1 MWYATLHKIRQP
13 NTLTAVA
20 GLGLCLA
27 LLYAVAALSV
37 QRPPPVRQQ
46 RPSSFFSYE
55 GGTRAIYLVLQRLLP
70 AVAQWRKPLTTLA
83 PPGSAEA
90 PTTLLVFGPSQALSL
105 AQAQALDAW
114 IAQGGQAIFAL
125 DKDWS
130 IKHAVQ
136 DRAQDTSDQ
145 STEPGAET
153 AADMTYLQRHGVRII
168 IPDEPAAPAGGTPPL
183 TLEQRALAWDDA
195 AGGPHE
201 ALVMQGQSIVASSTR
216 LGRGRLIVIPDAAA
230 FSNHRLRTTEN
241 AVWLVTVC
249 AAWGNGKVM
258 INEFHHGFGAKRGPV
273 SLLAQFLRTPWG
285 WVGLQVSLAGIL
297 YVYGHMRRFGR
308 IEDSP
313 SPSRVRVAELI
324 AARSGLFAAAH
335 ARRLAVELLHQH
347 LNYALSQRIGYAVT
361 LDDAAT
367 RTRLSAHSTALAAS
381 LERYMALATPALHG
395 MPISD
400 QTLVQIGQYATHI
413 RHTFRSP

>member
-27 LLYAVAALSV
+27 LLYVVAALSV

-83 PPGSAEA
+83 PPGSNEA
-90 PTTLLVFGPSQALSL
+90 PSTLLVFGPSQALSV

-114 IAQGGQAIFAL
+114 IAQGGQAILAL
-125 DKDWS
+125 DQDWS
-130 IKHAVQ
+130 IKHA
-136 DRAQDTSDQ
+136 AQERVEDTSDQ
-145 STEPGAET
+145 SAEDVSE
-153 AADMTYLQRHGVRII
+153 AAPEMTYLQRHGVRII
-168 IPDEPAAPAGGTPPL
+168 VPDEPVAVSTPL
-183 TLEQRALAWDDA
+183 TLDQRALAWDDA
-195 AGGPHE
+195 AVGQHE
-201 ALVMQGQSIVASSTR
+201 ALVMQGGSIVASSTR
-216 LGRGRLIVIPDAAA
+216 LGQGRLIVIPDAAA

-258 INEFHHGFGAKRGPV
+258 INEFHHGFGAKRGLV
-273 SLLAQFLRTPWG
+273 SLLGQFLRTPWG
-285 WVGLQVSLAGIL
+285 WVGLQASLAGIL

-308 IEDSP
+308 IDDP
-313 SPSRVRVAELI
+313 PPPPCARAAELI
-324 AARSGLFAAAH
+324 AARSGLFAAAR
-335 ARRLAVELLHQH
+335 ARHLAVELLHQH
-347 LNYALSQRIGYAVT
+347 LNYTLSQRVGYAVT

-367 RTRLSAHSTALAAS
+367 RTRLSAHSTDLAAS
-381 LERYMALATPALHG
+381 LDRYMALATPALHG
-395 MPISD
+395 TPISD
-400 QTLVQIGQYATHI
+400 QALVQIGQYATHL
-413 RHTFRSP
+413 RHAFRSP